1 MTDIEKR
8 ASYFAIRQSQLL
20 PREEMLE
27 TGRRQRSLTIGIPA
41 ENGKSENRI
50 ALTPQGVDLLVQNGH
65 KVIIETGAGNA
76 SNYFDH
82 DFSESGATIVKTKA
96 EVYKSEIILKIS
108 PPASDEIAL
117 MTPNQLLLSFLFMP
131 QQNRESIVE
140 LMDRKINAVAY
151 EFLKDESGC
160 YPVIR
165 SMSEIEGYAAIT
177 IASEYLSKAHGGKGV
192 LLGGITGVS
201 PAEVVIIGAGTAGEF
216 ATRAALGLGCMVKV
230 FDNSY
235 KNLKELERNVGQRLF
250 TSILHPQVLTKAL
263 KSADAVVASLRYFD
277 SDHGFYIT
285 RDQVNQMKPG
295 SVIVDLSVGNN
306 GGCFETYSIASQQAT
321 QDHPYINE
329 RGIIQYSVPNVASR
343 VARTASI
350 ALSNIF
356 APVLLRLADAG
367 GVHQLIK
374 EDMGISS
381 GTYIYKGILTNS
393 HIGNHFNLP
402 FKDIGLLLAAF

>member
-8 ASYFAIRQSQLL
+8 ASYFAIRQTQLI

-27 TGRRQRSLTIGIPA
+27 TGRRQRSLIVGLPA
-41 ENGKSENRI
+41 ESGQSENRV
-50 ALTPQGVDLLVQNGH
+50 ALTPQGVELLVDNGH
-65 KVIIETGAGNA
+65 KVIMETGAGNA
-76 SNYFDH
+76 ANYFDK
-82 DFSESGATIVKTKA
+82 DFSEAGATIAKSKE

-108 PPASDEIAL
+108 PPESDEIAL
-117 MTPNQLLLSFLFMP
+117 MSPNQLLLSFLHLP
-131 QQNRESIVE
+131 GQNRERISE
-140 LMDRKINAVAY
+140 MMNKRINAIAY
-151 EFLKDESGC
+151 EFLRDEAGC

-216 ATRAALGLGCMVKV
+216 ATRAALGLGCQVKV

-250 TSILHPQVLTKAL
+250 TSILHPRVLTKAL

-277 SDHGFYIT
+277 SDPGFYIT
-285 RDQVNQMKPG
+285 SDQVDQMKPG
-295 SVIVDLSVGNN
+295 SVIVDLSVGN
-306 GGCFETYSIASQQAT
+306 GGCFETSQT
-321 QDHPYINE
+321 TYNPEHPYKNS
-329 RGIIQYSVPNVASR
+329 RGVVHYSVPNVASR

-356 APVLLRLADAG
+356 SPVILRMAEAG
-367 GVHQLIK
+367 GIHQLIK
-374 EDMGISS
+374 EDMGLSN
-381 GTYIYKGILTNS
+381 GTYIYKGILTNNYIGS
-393 HIGNHFNLP
+393 HFGMP